1 VDFDD
6 TPEEAAVRTSVRAW
20 LEEHADRRESGS
32 VAARRRW
39 RDPSPTAQ
47 LEHVRACQ
55 AWQRTMFDGGWA
67 GVTWPAEYGGR
78 GGTAIEQT
86 IVNQEMARF
95 EVGGGALSVG
105 VGMVG
110 PTLLAWGTDDQK
122 ADHLR
127 ATLRGDEVWC
137 QLFSEPG
144 AGSDLAGLRTRA
156 EPDGDTWVVNGQK
169 VWTSL
174 AHHSDWAI
182 LLARTDPDVPK
193 HRGITFFLVA
203 MDTPG
208 IDVRPLRQIDGV
220 AHFNEVFLTDVRIPS
235 AQVVGAVHG
244 GWQVAHTTLQSERA
258 LIGGGAGV
266 RFEDL
271 RDLARATGR
280 STDPVLR
287 QELARTYTR
296 FELLRFLGLR
306 VQTALSHGVAPG
318 SETSVM
324 KLLYS
329 EHTAAL
335 SDLALTL
342 EGAAGTLMTDDA
354 PDGGFWQQQFLSQWT
369 VRIGGGTDQVQRNII
384 GERVLGLPREPD
396 PGRTLPFRSAPD
408 GQAP

>member
-1 VDFDD
+1 
-6 TPEEAAVRTSVRAW
+6 
-20 LEEHADRRESGS
+20 
-32 VAARRRW
+32 
-39 RDPSPTAQ
+39 
-47 LEHVRACQ
+47 
-55 AWQRTMFDGGWA
+55 
-67 GVTWPAEYGGR
+67 
-78 GGTAIEQT
+78 
-86 IVNQEMARF
+86 
-95 EVGGGALSVG
+95 
-105 VGMVG
+105 MVG

-369 VRIGGGTDQVQRNII
+369 VRLGGGTDQVQRNII

>member
-1 VDFDD
+1 
-6 TPEEAAVRTSVRAW
+6 
-20 LEEHADRRESGS
+20 
-32 VAARRRW
+32 
-39 RDPSPTAQ
+39 
-47 LEHVRACQ
+47 
-55 AWQRTMFDGGWA
+55 
-67 GVTWPAEYGGR
+67 
-78 GGTAIEQT
+78 
-86 IVNQEMARF
+86 
-95 EVGGGALSVG
+95 
-105 VGMVG
+105 
-110 PTLLAWGTDDQK
+110 
-122 ADHLR
+122 
-127 ATLRGDEVWC
+127 
-137 QLFSEPG
+137 
-144 AGSDLAGLRTRA
+144 
-156 EPDGDTWVVNGQK
+156 
-169 VWTSL
+169 
-174 AHHSDWAI
+174 
-182 LLARTDPDVPK
+182 
-193 HRGITFFLVA
+193 
-203 MDTPG
+203 
-208 IDVRPLRQIDGV
+208 
-220 AHFNEVFLTDVRIPS
+220 
-235 AQVVGAVHG
+235 VVGAVHG

-342 EGAAGTLMTDDA
+342 EGAPGTLMTDDA